1 MPVLFDLKD
10 LVFPGIAE
18 QLNLQLE
25 TGMTAFLITSDDQE
39 SDLLFQILLGEQM
52 PESGA
57 VMFED
62 QNLHGVD
69 RTQLLKIR
77 RAIGTVATRTSLI
90 SNLKVW
96 ENVTLPLTYHNGSLA
111 DEASDQAMQL
121 LEEAGLLQDIWT
133 LPGHLS
139 AAEQIMTACIRAV
152 ISAPKLLI
160 VAACLDDLTGLQ
172 RKTFLHM
179 ATSLQNSNDAPAV
192 LFITADPIQL
202 PQLQPDITVDLRQNP
217 ALITRRP

>member
-1 MPVLFDLKD
+1 MTVLFELKD
-10 LVFPGIAE
+10 LTIPGLAE

-39 SDLLFQILLGEQM
+39 SDLLFRILLGEQM

-57 VMFED
+57 VMFEG
-62 QNLHGVD
+62 QCLHGID
-69 RTQLLKIR
+69 RNELLKIR
-77 RAIGTVATRTSLI
+77 RTIGTVAARTNLI

-96 ENVTLPLTYHNGSLA
+96 ENVTLPQMYHNGSLTA
-111 DEASDQAMQL
+111 EAADQAMQL
-121 LEEAGLLQDIWT
+121 LEEAGLLQNIWA

-139 AAEQIMTACIRAV
+139 AAERIMAACIRAV

-160 VAACLDDLTGLQ
+160 VAAYLDDLTGLQ
-172 RKTFLHM
+172 RKTFLRM
-179 ATSLQNSNDAPAV
+179 LTGLQNSNAAPAA

-202 PQLQPDITVDLRQNP
+202 PQLQPDITVDLRQHP
-217 ALITRRP
+217 ALVTRKS